1 MDDKDTPLTAAA
13 AAAVVTCVPGGGLF
27 GPDALM
33 RLAMDSRTRH
43 LMDDMEFQGMLS
55 GLMANPS
62 MIGAHLNDP
71 RMQLVSGVVECCL
84 HCGRQA
90 C

>member
-1 MDDKDTPLTAAA
+1 
-13 AAAVVTCVPGGGLF
+13 
-27 GPDALM
+27 M

-43 LMDDMEFQGMLS
+43 LMDDAEFQGMLR

-71 RMQLVSGVVECCL
+71 RMQLVSGLLQVVTSQL
-84 HCGRQA
+84 LF
-90 C
+90 